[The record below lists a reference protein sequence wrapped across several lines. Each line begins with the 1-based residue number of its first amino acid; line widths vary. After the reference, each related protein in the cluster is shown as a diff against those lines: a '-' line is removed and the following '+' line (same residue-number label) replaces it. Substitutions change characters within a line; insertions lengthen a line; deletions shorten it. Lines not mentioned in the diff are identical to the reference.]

1 VGQLVLRTVRRIA
14 GSLLPVL
21 SIGLLVISF
30 VIDDWYSV
38 NHVEGEKSEGS
49 IYTEYR
55 IEYGL
60 YRFEYLEIW
69 SAILGEGY
77 REEEY
82 SISGE
87 MEDMGDYTITSM
99 ALLAVTLL
107 LLIILGL
114 MTVPD
119 WIGNGAPTVLCL
131 VFIFGIGI
139 WGIYYW
145 MNVDDAVM
153 HHIEDGFRPAN
164 IELDEEGENE
174 MMKSGEIGQS
184 FQFMIYS
191 VIPVIISFLL
201 FIDPRRDRDPTIRE
215 IEKGFFR

>member
-1 VGQLVLRTVRRIA
+1 MDQLVLRTARRIA

-30 VIDDWYSV
+30 VIDEWYSV
-38 NHVEGEKSEGS
+38 NHVEGEKKEGS
-49 IYTEYR
+49 IYTEYT

-60 YRFEYLEIW
+60 YQFKYLEIW

-82 SISGE
+82 STTGE
-87 MEDMGDYTITSM
+87 LEDIADYTITSM
-99 ALLAVTLL
+99 ALLALTLL
-107 LLIILGL
+107 LLFVLGL
-114 MTVPD
+114 MTIPD
-119 WIGNGAPTVLCL
+119 WIGNGAPVVLCL
-131 VFIFGIGI
+131 VFILGIGV

-153 HHIEDGFRPAN
+153 HHIEDGFTPAD
-164 IELDEEGENE
+164 IKLDEEAKDGFME
-174 MMKSGEIGQS
+174 SGKIGQS
-184 FQFMIYS
+184 FHFMLYS
-191 VIPVIISFLL
+191 VIPVIISFIL
-201 FIDPRRDRDPTIRE
+201 FIDPKRDRDPTTGE